1 MPGVS
6 TIPPQPDWGV
16 SDKAA
21 AAAAAD
27 DADDNHTD
35 NDDSSSSSSSS
46 FPADAA
52 APHPGGLDA
61 EDAAEEAYNEE
72 TGEINWD
79 CPCLENMTK
88 EPCGEKFKAAFS
100 CFVYSKEEPKGSDC
114 IDQFREMQKCF
125 REHPEQY
132 AAELG
137 DDEDEEDDE
146 DDDEEDEK
154 DEKKKDVHDD
164 DQKDDKKDGDKA

>member
-1 MPGVS
+1 MPGLS

-16 SDKAA
+16 SAKTPAA
-21 AAAAAD
+21 AAPA
-27 DADDNHTD
+27 D
-35 NDDSSSSSSSS
+35 NDNDHDHDTSSAL
-46 FPADAA
+46 PADAA

-88 EPCGEKFKAAFS
+88 EPCGDKFKAAFS

-137 DDEDEEDDE
+137 DDEEDEDEDEGDEDDE
-146 DDDEEDEK
+146 E
-154 DEKKKDVHDD
+154 
-164 DQKDDKKDGDKA
+164 KDDKKEDKKNGDKA

>member
-21 AAAAAD
+21 AAAAD
-27 DADDNHTD
+27 DEND
-35 NDDSSSSSSSS
+35 NDNSNDHSSSSSSS

-52 APHPGGLDA
+52 APHPGGLDT

-88 EPCGEKFKAAFS
+88 EPCGDKFKAAFS

-137 DDEDEEDDE
+137 DDDEDEE
-146 DDDEEDEK
+146 DDDEEDEE
-154 DEKKKDVHDD
+154 DDKKKEAHDD
-164 DQKDDKKDGDKA
+164 DEKDD

>member
-21 AAAAAD
+21 AAAAD
-27 DADDNHTD
+27 DEND
-35 NDDSSSSSSSS
+35 NDSTDHSS

-88 EPCGEKFKAAFS
+88 EPCGDKFKAAFS

-137 DDEDEEDDE
+137 DDEDDE
-146 DDDEEDEK
+146 DDDEEDAE
-154 DEKKKDVHDD
+154 DEKKEAHDD
-164 DQKDDKKDGDKA
+164 DEKDDDKKDGDKA